1 MAVKGRRMSEARYT
15 IAELADKSGVP
26 RTTIN
31 DWLSRYAQYID
42 FKMQGRRRLYT
53 DKSVEV
59 LVEIA
64 KLRSEGKSSFEIDEE
79 LAKKHPVH
87 GEVTPPPM
95 EIKSTSEES
104 VKQIEADNQNSAL
117 PTETLPQT
125 LKPMSQEEYSLI
137 AKKQSDEIASMISA
151 QIKMMSERISEM
163 EEQSRNNAAKASKW
177 ISIAFILLAVIV
189 IIGLAALIKTSAFF
203 KENLNLQ
210 SERNNLLKTL
220 NHKEEMIQDKSNQVI
235 RLEKNNG
242 DLSQELKKLEAEKT
256 VQQKEFEL
264 LLKENKGM
272 EAETAK
278 LREELAARKLEEL
291 KKLEAAS
298 SVINK
303 EAEKKTEEAEKQ

>member
-1 MAVKGRRMSEARYT
+1 MSDSRYT

-31 DWLSRYAQYID
+31 DWLSRYSQYIE

-64 KLRSEGKSSFEIDEE
+64 KLRSEGKSSFEIEEE
-79 LAKKHPVH
+79 LSKKHPVH
-87 GEVTPPPM
+87 GEVTPPPIEM
-95 EIKSTSEES
+95 KSSPEEVSEDLATDTETPN
-104 VKQIEADNQNSAL
+104 ASAQM
-117 PTETLPQT
+117 ETLPQT

-151 QIKMMSERISEM
+151 QIKMMSERMAEM
-163 EEQSRNNAAKASKW
+163 EEQNIKNAAKASKW
-177 ISIAFILLAVIV
+177 VATAFILLVVIL
-189 IIGLAALIKTSAFF
+189 IIGLAALLKTSAFF

-210 SERNNLLKTL
+210 TERNTLLKTL
-220 NHKEEMIQDKSNQVI
+220 NKKEEMIQDKSVQVI
-235 RLEKNNG
+235 KLEKNNG
-242 DLSQELKKLEAEKT
+242 ELSQELKKLEAEKDA
-256 VQQKEFEL
+256 QQKEFDI

-278 LREELAARKLEEL
+278 LREELATRKLEEL

-298 SVINK
+298 SAAAQDNETK
-303 EAEKKTEEAEKQ
+303 AENLEKQ